1 MYLSRALLLIREDR
15 RELIV
20 LGRYRGMKYEQIADL
35 LDVDVGTVKVRM
47 HRAIKELRE
56 TFLRLTHG
64 SGTQPCDAKTPPRRL
79 QIIKTGPCP
88 RRRRVRW
95 NGTPRSA
102 RGAASVA
109 PLRQGW
115 RWGPVA
121 ALSGAAAAL
130 VVGVA
135 IGRTTTPPPPPDPAV
150 TELRQE
156 LRDMR
161 VMVGLALMQQP
172 SASERLRG
180 VSWSSRID
188 QPGNDVVEALLDTL
202 MHDSNDNVRLA
213 TVDALR
219 RFADREIVRTAA
231 VEALS
236 RQTSPLVQ
244 AALIDFVVD
253 ADDRAAVDTLHR
265 LSNDETVHDSVRER
279 AARAAKQL
287 S

>member
-1 MYLSRALLLIREDR
+1 MRCEDAAA
-15 RELIV
+15 
-20 LGRYRGMKYEQIADL
+20 QIADY
-35 LDVDVGTVKVRM
+35 LDGTLS
-47 HRAIKELRE
+47 AE
-56 TFLRLTHG
+56 
-64 SGTQPCDAKTPPRRL
+64 A
-79 QIIKTGPCP
+79 TGALERHAAECP
-88 RRRRVRW
+88 RCRAELDGFEDTWRLLADVPPERTDSAAMRRRFTRMLDAHVL
-95 NGTPRSA
+95 A
-102 RGAASVA
+102 EAASVA
-109 PLRQGW
+109 PMRQGW

-135 IGRTTTPPPPPDPAV
+135 IGRTTAPPPDPAV